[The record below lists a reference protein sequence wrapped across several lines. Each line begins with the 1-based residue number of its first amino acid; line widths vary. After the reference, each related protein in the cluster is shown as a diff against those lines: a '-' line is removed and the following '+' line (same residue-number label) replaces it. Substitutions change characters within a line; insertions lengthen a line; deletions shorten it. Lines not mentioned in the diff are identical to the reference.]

1 VLVHQGTGLQVDQ
14 GTGLQVDQGIG
25 TQDLVVGQQGKGWL
39 VVVAWRCK
47 VGRLLVV
54 LKDCMTGQLK
64 VQHQAWRMQ
73 VEVEHI

>member
-1 VLVHQGTGLQVDQ
+1 MLVHLDRGLQAHQ
-14 GTGLQVDQGIG
+14 GRVLQVDQGIG

-39 VVVAWRCK
+39 VVAWRCK
-47 VGRLLVV
+47 VGRLVAV